1 VAAEIARHKTAIIRN
16 GLSRPLQRTMA
27 DGLLNADQTLLDY
40 GCGRGKDVRLL
51 SDAGISCSGWDPV
64 HAPEGQLQ
72 DADVV
77 NLGYVVNVIEDP
89 RERRETLIKAW
100 AHAKRTLVVSARLT
114 DEAPAA
120 TASQRY
126 ADGIVTR
133 LGTFQK
139 FFEQQELRAWIEQ
152 ALETACV
159 AAAPGIFYVFRDAAE
174 RAAFQASRFR
184 RSTAQ
189 PRLRAGE
196 RLLAEHRELFEHLA
210 SFICQRGR
218 LPALEELP
226 SARALEEAVGSL
238 KKAFRILQQSSDP
251 HAWEQAQESRTEDL
265 LVFVA
270 LSRFDGRPKF
280 SDLPLDMQLD
290 VKAFFGTY
298 TEACRRADDLLFSL
312 GHPDR
317 INEACASSPLGKI
330 LPTALYAHVSA
341 VPKLP
346 LLLRLYE
353 GCARGYVGEV
363 PGTTLVKLVRDEP
376 RITYLS
382 YPTFDRDPHPP
393 LAASYAV
400 HLQTFRTKQRA
411 YTDFR
416 NPPVLHRK
424 ETFLATDHPHWQKY
438 ARLTKAEEAK
448 GLLEDTAKI
457 GTRDGWL
464 LNLQEHGLSLRGHRL
479 VKRYR

>member
-1 VAAEIARHKTAIIRN
+1 
-16 GLSRPLQRTMA
+16 MA
-27 DGLLNADQTLLDY
+27 DGLLNADRTLLDY

-64 HAPEGQLQ
+64 HAPKGELQ

-77 NLGYVVNVIEDP
+77 NLGYVVNVIENP
-89 RERRETLIKAW
+89 RERRDTLTRAW
-100 AHAKRTLVVSARLT
+100 ALTRRTLVVSARLT
-114 DEAPAA
+114 DEAPDAA
-120 TASQRY
+120 SSRRY
-126 ADGIVTR
+126 GDGIVTR

-139 FFEQQELRAWIEQ
+139 FFEQQELRTWIEQ
-152 ALETACV
+152 VLETPCI

-174 RAAFQASRFR
+174 RAEFLASRFR
-184 RSTAQ
+184 RSTAP

-196 RLLAEHRELFEHLA
+196 RLLTEHRELFEQLA
-210 SFICQRGR
+210 NFICQRGR
-218 LPALEELP
+218 LPAFEELP
-226 SARALEEAVGSL
+226 AARALKDALGSL
-238 KKAFRILQQSSDP
+238 KKAFRLLRQSSDP
-251 HAWEQAQESRTEDL
+251 MVWEQAQVSRTEDL

-280 SDLPLDMQLD
+280 AELPLDMQLD

-317 INEACASSPLGKI
+317 VNEACAASPLGKI

-353 GCARGYVGEV
+353 GCARGYLGEV
-363 PGTTLVKLVRDEP
+363 PGATLVKLVRNEP

-382 YPTFDRDPHPP
+382 YPTFDKDPHPA
-393 LAASYAV
+393 LAAAYGV
-400 HLQTFRTKQRA
+400 HLQTFRSKLRT
-411 YTDFR
+411 YTGFR

-438 ARLTKAEEAK
+438 AKLTKAEEAK
-448 GLLEDTAKI
+448 GLLEDTARI

-464 LNLQEHGLSLRGHRL
+464 LTLREHGLALRGHRL
-479 VKRYR
+479 IKRRAIPTSGS